1 MNINCQCNDS
11 SIENIKNNVSKIGLM
26 GKNGLHY
33 LAYSLT
39 LDPEQEILGAIE
51 EVSKEAFTD
60 SRLEKIVK
68 EAPAKGIEAAVEDA
82 PVIYQD
88 NKASYRS
95 EPAELPSNYKD
106 SGYKAPQDDDDSPE
120 VNYSPD
126 FAVEEEAKEYAKEI
140 DTQIFANTLG
150 FNEERQYSSS
160 DEKQQAEF
168 YKMSLGFGI
177 RFLLYTMR
185 SLTF

>member
-1 MNINCQCNDS
+1 MKINCQCGDS
-11 SIENIKNNVSKIGLM
+11 SIENIKNNVTKIGLM

-82 PVIYQD
+82 PVIYHD
-88 NKASYRS
+88 NKASYHS

-106 SGYKAPQDDDDSPE
+106 SGYKAPQDDDDKVD
-120 VNYSPD
+120 VNYNTD
-126 FAVEEEAKEYAKEI
+126 VVIEEEAKNYIQEI
-140 DTQIFANTLG
+140 DEQIFAKAIG
-150 FNEERQYSSS
+150 FTSERHHSSA
-160 DEKQQAEF
+160 EAQEQAEF

-177 RFLLYTMR
+177 RFLLYSMR
-185 SLTF
+185 AWTF